1 MNEAQT
7 RTKLID
13 NELVKC
19 GWNIKDITKVIEEY
33 KIELDDDLP
42 KFFDR
47 TKRYVDYALLNK
59 TGKII
64 AIVEA
69 KRDGKAV
76 GSAKTQAEYY
86 ARRIKNTQGFAPF
99 IYITN
104 GLEIEFWDSENYPI
118 RKVLSYH
125 SLDDLET
132 YRKRNDN
139 NIVLSSELLNR
150 DIAGRY
156 YQVNAIT
163 KSLETLNNKHRSI
176 LWVMATGTGKTRTI
190 ISLVDILLR
199 QGFIKRVLFLA
210 DRRELARQAMD
221 NFKEHLPN
229 QSRERIETGSFQK
242 DKRLYVS
249 TYQTM
254 MSLLKKTDIS
264 QGFFDLI
271 IADESHRSIYNYY
284 GQLFLKFDAIKLG
297 LTATPVDFIDRD
309 TFQFFGTKK
318 GNPTFAYTY
327 EEAIKDGYLSDY
339 EVMSVQTKFQEEGIK
354 FDLLSK
360 EEQEKLKNS
369 GYAEEDINY
378 EGSQIEKMVINDDTN
393 RKILTTFMDNCYYHP
408 ITNLPSK
415 TIIFAVS
422 KKHAYRLEKLFNELF
437 PQYTSKVAKVIVS
450 ELNNTEELIKE
461 FRDVN
466 SGFNIAISVDML
478 DTGIDVPS
486 IMNLV
491 FAKPV
496 FSRAKFWQM
505 IGRGTRLYDEEF
517 HKEKFVIFDFWGNFE
532 YFNDKPTGF
541 EPTEQI
547 SLNRKIFN
555 ENIILLK
562 QLQGD
567 EFEYIKNEI
576 RTQIEALPR
585 DDYFIKSKA
594 TLLSKVNDDFYNNLK
609 ANLLGLG
616 NISELIDRIEVKE
629 PQELQFR
636 VKIKKLQ
643 NAKIKDDTKAIES
656 RINSILNDIEK
667 LRVNKSLSVINE
679 HIELLNELSNGMY
692 WVEADFST
700 INTITD
706 TVAPLMKYKSK
717 AEIVVGHFDLEDE
730 IDTSKMKSVKPLHS
744 SVDLTAYD
752 EHILQV
758 IQKLVNESPTL
769 QQLFIGGE
777 LQDKDIEALK
787 DELLKENIE
796 VEQLS
801 ELFECKSNDI
811 VDIFKAIISKKEYK
825 LPYLLD
831 TFLQNHKLSSN
842 QIDFIK
848 AIKHY
853 VEEKH
858 DIQRT
863 DLVKNPFTK
872 FHKMG
877 IQGMFQGSL
886 MNELVEIIDD
896 KKEEA

>member
-1 MNEAQT
+1 MNEAET
-7 RTKLID
+7 RTNLID
-13 NELVKC
+13 DELNKC
-19 GWNIKDITKVIEEY
+19 GWNIQDITKVVEEY
-33 KIELDDDLP
+33 EIELDDDLP
-42 KFFDR
+42 QFFDR
-47 TKRYVDYALLNK
+47 TKRYVDYVLLNK
-59 TGKII
+59 TGHII

-69 KRDGKAV
+69 KRENKAV

-86 ARRIKNTQGFAPF
+86 VRRIKNKQGFAPF

-139 NIVLSSELLNR
+139 NIKLSAELLNK

-163 KSLETLNNKHRSI
+163 RSLETLSNKHRSI

-221 NFKEHLPN
+221 NFKEHLPH
-229 QSRERIETGSFQK
+229 QSRQRIETENFEK

-264 QGFFDLI
+264 QGFFDLVV
-271 IADESHRSIYNYY
+271 ADESHRSIYNYY

-309 TFQFFGTKK
+309 TFQFFGTEK

-327 EEAIKDGYLSDY
+327 EEAIEDEYLSDY
-339 EVMSVQTKFQEEGIK
+339 EVMSIQTKFQEEGIK
-354 FDLLSK
+354 FELLSK
-360 EEQEKLKNS
+360 EDQEKLKNS
-369 GYAEEDINY
+369 GYTEEDVNY
-378 EGSQIEKMVINDDTN
+378 EGSAIERMVINDDTN

-415 TIIFAVS
+415 TILFAVS
-422 KKHAYRLEKLFNELF
+422 KKHAYRLEQLFNELF
-437 PQYTSKVAKVIVS
+437 PQYHSKVAKVIVS

-461 FRDVN
+461 FRDVD

-505 IGRGTRLYDEEF
+505 IGRGTRLYDEVF
-517 HKEKFVIFDFWGNFE
+517 HKDKFVIFDFWGNFD
-532 YFNDKPTGF
+532 YFNENPDGF
-541 EPTEQI
+541 EPGEQI
-547 SLNRKIFN
+547 SLNRKLFN
-555 ENIILLK
+555 ENISLLK
-562 QLQGD
+562 QLHGD
-567 EFEYIKNEI
+567 EFEYIKDEVKS
-576 RTQIEALPR
+576 QIESLPKE
-585 DDYFIKSKA
+585 DFFIKSKA
-594 TLLSKVNDDFYNNLK
+594 TLLSKVNEDFYNNLK
-609 ANLLGLG
+609 ANLMGLG

-629 PQELQFR
+629 PLELQFR
-636 VKIKKLQ
+636 VKVKKLQ
-643 NAKIKDDTKAIES
+643 NVKAKDDVKLIEKY
-656 RINSILNDIEK
+656 IDSILIDIEK
-667 LRVNKSLSVINE
+667 LRVNKSLSAVNT
-679 HIELLNELSNGMY
+679 HIELLDKASAGQY
-692 WVEADFST
+692 WYEIDFST
-700 INTITD
+700 TNEITD
-706 TVAPLMKYKSK
+706 IIAPLMKYKSRV
-717 AEIVVGHFDLEDE
+717 EIVVGHFDLEDY
-730 IDTSKMKSVKPLHS
+730 IDSTNVTAPKPLHS
-744 SVDLTAYD
+744 SVDLKAYD
-752 EHILQV
+752 EHILKV
-758 IQKLVNESPTL
+758 IQRLVNESPTL
-769 QQLFIGGE
+769 QQLFVGGT
-777 LQDKDIEALK
+777 LSDKDVEALK

-801 ELFECKSNDI
+801 EMFECKSNDI
-811 VDIFKAIISKKEYK
+811 IDIFRSIINKKEYK
-825 LPYLLD
+825 LPHLLD
-831 TFLQNHKLSSN
+831 NFLQTHKLSSK

-858 DIQRT
+858 DITRK
-863 DLVKNPFTK
+863 DLTENPFTK
-872 FHKMG
+872 FHKIG
-877 IQGMFQGSL
+877 IQGMFQGSV
-886 MNELVEIIDD
+886 MNELLVIIDD
-896 KKEEA
+896 KEDVK

>member
-1 MNEAQT
+1 MNEAET
-7 RTKLID
+7 RAKLI
-13 NELVKC
+13 NGELIKC
-19 GWNIKDITKVIEEY
+19 GWNINDITKVVEEY
-33 KIELDDDLP
+33 EIKLDDDLP

-47 TKRYVDYALLNK
+47 TRRYVDYVLLNK
-59 TGKII
+59 KNQII

-69 KRDGKAV
+69 KRENKAV

-86 ARRIKNTQGFAPF
+86 VRRIKNVQGFAPF
-99 IYITN
+99 VYITN
-104 GLEIEFWDSENYPI
+104 GLEIEFWDTENYPI

-139 NIVLSSELLNR
+139 NIKLSSELLNK

-163 KSLETLNNKHRSI
+163 KSLETLTDKHRSI

-221 NFKEHLPN
+221 NFKEHLPD

-309 TFQFFGTKK
+309 TFQFFGTDK

-327 EEAIKDGYLSDY
+327 EEAIKDEYLSDY

-354 FDLLSK
+354 FDLLPK

-369 GYAEEDINY
+369 GYTAEDIDY
-378 EGSQIEKMVINDDTN
+378 EGSTIERMVINDDTN
-393 RKILTTFMDNCYYHP
+393 RKILTTFMKNCYYHP

-422 KKHAYRLEKLFNELF
+422 KKHAYRLETLFNELF
-437 PQYTSKVAKVIVS
+437 PQYHSKVAKVIVS

-461 FRDVN
+461 FRDTT
-466 SGFNIAISVDML
+466 SEFNIAISVDML

-505 IGRGTRLYDEEF
+505 IGRGTRLYNEQFD
-517 HKEKFVIFDFWGNFE
+517 KDKFVIFDFWGNFE
-532 YFNDKPTGF
+532 YFNSQPDGF
-541 EPTEQI
+541 EPSEQI

-555 ENIILLK
+555 ENMILLK

-567 EFEYIKNEI
+567 EFEYVKNEI
-576 RTQIEALPR
+576 KAQIEALPR

-643 NAKIKDDTKAIES
+643 NIKIKEDTKAIES
-656 RINSILNDIEK
+656 RINSILVDIEK
-667 LRVNKSLSVINE
+667 LRVNKSLSAINAN
-679 HIELLNELSNGMY
+679 IELLNKLSDGKYWYEL
-692 WVEADFST
+692 DFT
-700 INTITD
+700 TTNEITD
-706 TVAPLMKYKSK
+706 IVAPLMKYKSK
-717 AEIVVGHFDLEDE
+717 AEIVVGHFDLEDY
-730 IDTSKMKSVKPLHS
+730 IDTSKIKTAKPLNP
-744 SVDLTAYD
+744 SVNLEAYD

-758 IQKLVNESPTL
+758 IQRLVNESPTL
-769 QQLFIGGE
+769 QQLFIGAE
-777 LQDKDIEALK
+777 LQDKDIEILK
-787 DELLKENIE
+787 NELLKEDIE
-796 VEQLS
+796 IEKLS

-811 VDIFKAIISKKEYK
+811 IDIFKAIISKKEYK

-831 TFLQNHKLSSN
+831 TFLSEHKLSSN

-877 IQGMFQGSL
+877 IQGMFKGSL
-886 MNELVEIIDD
+886 MTELVEIIDD
-896 KKEEA
+896 KEEEA

>member
-1 MNEAQT
+1 MSSEAQT
-7 RTKLID
+7 RTNLID
-13 NELVKC
+13 GELIKC
-19 GWNIKDITKVIEEY
+19 GWNIQDITKVVEEY
-33 KIELDDDLP
+33 EIELDDNLP
-42 KFFDR
+42 EFFDR
-47 TKRYVDYALLNK
+47 TKRFVDYALLNK
-59 TGKII
+59 TGHII

-69 KRDGKAV
+69 KRESKAV

-86 ARRIKNTQGFAPF
+86 VRRIKNKQGFAPF

-139 NIVLSSELLNR
+139 HITLSSELLNKE
-150 DIAGRY
+150 IAGRY

-163 KSLETLNNKHRSI
+163 KTLETLNDKHRSI
-176 LWVMATGTGKTRTI
+176 LWVMATGTGKTRTVV
-190 ISLVDILLR
+190 SLVDILLR

-229 QSRERIETGSFQK
+229 QSRQRIETENFEK
-242 DKRLYVS
+242 DKRIYVS

-254 MSLLKKTDIS
+254 MSLLKKTDIP

-309 TFQFFGTKK
+309 TFQFFGTEK

-327 EEAIKDGYLSDY
+327 EEALQDEYLSDY

-369 GYAEEDINY
+369 GYTEEDIDF
-378 EGSQIEKMVINDDTN
+378 EGSSIERMVINKDTN

-408 ITNLPSK
+408 ISNLPSK
-415 TIIFAVS
+415 TILFAVS

-437 PQYTSKVAKVIVS
+437 PQYHSKVAKVIVS

-461 FRDVN
+461 FKDVN

-478 DTGIDVPS
+478 DTGIDIPS

-496 FSRAKFWQM
+496 FSRTKFWQM

-517 HKEKFVIFDFWGNFE
+517 HKDKFVIFDFWGNFE
-532 YFNDKPTGF
+532 YFNQKPEGF
-541 EPTEQI
+541 EPGEQI
-547 SLNRKIFN
+547 SLNRKLFN
-555 ENIILLK
+555 ENIQLLK
-562 QLQGD
+562 GLQGE
-567 EFEYIKNEI
+567 EFEHIKKEVKA
-576 RTQIEALPR
+576 QIEALPKE
-585 DDYFIKSKA
+585 DFFIKSKA
-594 TLLSKVNDDFYNNLK
+594 TLLSKVNEDFYNNLK
-609 ANLLGLG
+609 ANLMALGS
-616 NISELIDRIEVKE
+616 ISELIDRIEVKE

-643 NAKIKDDTKAIES
+643 NVKTKQDSKAIEKQ
-656 RINSILNDIEK
+656 INSILVDIEK
-667 LRVNKSLSVINE
+667 LRLNKSLTVVNNN
-679 HIELLNELSNGMY
+679 IELLNKASNGMY
-692 WVEADFST
+692 WANLDFT
-700 INTITD
+700 ETNEITD
-706 TVAPLMKYKSK
+706 ILAPLMKYKTK
-717 AEIVVGHFDLEDE
+717 NEIVVGHFDIEDY
-730 IDTSKMKSVKPLHS
+730 IDASSIKEMRPLYGA
-744 SVDLTAYD
+744 VELKAY
-752 EHILQV
+752 EAHILEV
-758 IQKLVNESPTL
+758 IQRLVNDSPTL
-769 QQLFIGGE
+769 QQLFVLGT
-777 LQDKDIEALK
+777 LNDVNLEALK
-787 DELLKENIE
+787 NELLKENID

-801 ELFECKSNDI
+801 DMFECKSNDLI
-811 VDIFKAIISKKEYK
+811 DIF
-825 LPYLLD
+825 
-831 TFLQNHKLSSN
+831 
-842 QIDFIK
+842 
-848 AIKHY
+848 
-853 VEEKH
+853 
-858 DIQRT
+858 
-863 DLVKNPFTK
+863 
-872 FHKMG
+872 
-877 IQGMFQGSL
+877 
-886 MNELVEIIDD
+886 
-896 KKEEA
+896 